1 MKKKM
6 LSFTIAIILGLLCLT
21 MFAGAKKIV
30 PADDLVDIINYEIF
44 LNYQVATYSGTEAP
58 HTTSTV
64 TTPNG
69 TVINVKSY
77 INDYSDTQKA
87 DAANYVMQAYPSV
100 TILAPATPFY
110 NCHSYAWLYRST
122 SSTIWMPY
130 PDAYYE
136 DGSYYETDGQ
146 VGDIVCYYNRYGT
159 NVHSGVV
166 VERLEGTP
174 NMKCGDSNLIIV
186 ESKWGALNL
195 VRHRGDICPYLN
207 NGSDSAVTVRY
218 FRHNHRYPELAVPY
232 SDNYHRFY
240 CVYTACDKILDKTHV
255 FETLKPKPY
264 CSICGYNGHTM
275 QPWEY
280 NDEVA

>member
-1 MKKKM
+1 MKRK
-6 LSFTIAIILGLLCLT
+6 LLRFTIAIILGLLCLT
-21 MFAGAKKIV
+21 TFAGAKKIV

-146 VGDIVCYYNRYGT
+146 VGDIVCYYNENGV
-159 NVHSGVV
+159 NLHSGVI
-166 VERLEGTP
+166 VERRSGTS
-174 NMKCGDSNLIIV
+174 NGVCGNVDLMTV
-186 ESKWGALNL
+186 VSKWGANCL
-195 VRHRGDICPYLN
+195 VRHRGDICPYPN
-207 NGSDSAVTVRY
+207 DISNPAVTVRY

-264 CSICGYNGHTM
+264 CSICGYNGHTI

-280 NDEVA
+280 DGEVA

>member
-1 MKKKM
+1 MKRKL
-6 LSFTIAIILGLLCLT
+6 LSFIIAIILGLLCLT
-21 MFAGAKKIV
+21 TFAGAKKIV